1 MRIQPTPSP
10 TLVGT
15 RQPLIDTAHR
25 KTSAAGSP
33 DMPTRGAL
41 PAGVAEAA
49 PRPRSLAARILQT
62 LCMQP
67 AEVPA
72 APALDAWVARGR
84 ETVDQVL
91 SLEQRALAL
100 LPQWEPGASA
110 DAGLQLRRA
119 QQAAGLLQ
127 VACAEAQG
135 LEARLTRLL
144 AETSKRAEAPG
155 HQAPLQESAGA
166 SAMRAEV
173 AARPEDGRAPTAA
186 ESVAQRTPLNSRLD
200 QRAREVPGSA
210 VHQAREDSL
219 RQALQITGRVQRS
232 LQALAT
238 QAQAQAGVRAAQV
251 EANRQ
256 QVQQVRQIAAHPPGF
271 AAAPALGDALLA
283 QTQGLPG
290 PNDTGT
296 LTRLDVLQL
305 AVPALAVVTG
315 GDAARAQA
323 ALKELGSRPL
333 HDWVPPRGAGAAPA
347 NAADRDVRTLM
358 HLMNHLPRGLE
369 ALSLMAGHD
378 GPPPSAARLDIIGT
392 YLKAEEA
399 HPHARPQEQARLAG
413 AMAVAQYKLHPDPAA
428 RPTPAERAAYT
439 AVRSGLHTS
448 ERFDQANQRLEQA
461 FTAWV
466 EDGAKA
472 PHWLPPLHIRHNLTP
487 FEGKTL
493 DLGAQAATETG
504 LCTGAAEASE
514 KVRAVA
520 GQLLAQVPA
529 GPGAR
534 EQSLRAVLSHLRERE
549 TAGVAGITLTASDV
563 NAIATRLTDATRAAT
578 RPGSPDS
585 HLARLAEGL
594 ADLRDKAAEVAQDA
608 LDGMGTGAHL
618 QAHGPWLDHL
628 ARPGDTPGQ
637 VLERVLAE
645 MAAEGTRGLEPIQQT
660 LQQARRAEQSAG
672 VHQIR
677 SGEDLSRL
685 LAPTLDHLEQGDT
698 LELKGGADTG
708 VSLPYVPLGAVGPVR
723 LTLAGAYHH
732 ERDTSL
738 AIRRDP
744 TGILIS
750 VGHADLH
757 EGEARLTAGGQI
769 GTDPAAAAVTASV
782 HEVRS
787 QQDTDALILRVP
799 DRGDELA
806 LHQEASA
813 LLRDLTAWRRQAS
826 AQAPGAARKDLLSTV
841 LERHDHLDVI
851 DMSHTTRRSD
861 TTELSLKAGVMF
873 DIPLP
878 LQIGSY
884 RFGSYKAGPVA
895 ELTFAT
901 DHETARR
908 SDTGGHDRVETQ
920 QTAATAQ
927 RLTLQAGV
935 SLPGAS
941 ALLTKD
947 LHRSAQR
954 DTMTATTIGGR
965 LDVEF
970 EREALSPSQLLAEL
984 STHREAWLARAMAH
998 TPDVPAAP
1006 GGSTGQDLAGQQL
1019 DSFIREVRKL
1029 ADDKP
1034 GNGMFHR
1041 FVINQTLSDPARTA
1055 VEVLEARGRVATMRG
1070 DTAELAAI
1078 AQERQRLLDEPSS
1091 RQPGALLVTAHS
1103 DESASKGLPVVLI
1116 AQRRFAAE
1124 AQHVVAQ
1131 FPPAQRPTLA

>member
-15 RQPLIDTAHR
+15 RQPLTDPAQR
-25 KTSAAGSP
+25 KTSAVGSP
-33 DMPTRGAL
+33 DIPTRGAL
-41 PAGVAEAA
+41 PAGATEAA

-62 LCMQP
+62 LCMQS
-67 AEVPA
+67 AEAPA
-72 APALDAWVARGR
+72 APALDACAARGR
-84 ETVDQVL
+84 EAVDQVL

-100 LPQWEPGASA
+100 APQEEPGASV

-119 QQAAGLLQ
+119 QQSAGLLQ

-144 AETSKRAEAPG
+144 SEASKRAEAPDR
-155 HQAPLQESAGA
+155 QAQLRESAGA
-166 SAMRAEV
+166 MNVAQAAAPQGSRAPV
-173 AARPEDGRAPTAA
+173 AAEP
-186 ESVAQRTPLNSRLD
+186 VARRTTLNSRLD
-200 QRAREVPGSA
+200 PLVREAPGSA
-210 VHQAREDSL
+210 VHQSPKDSL
-219 RQALQITGRVQRS
+219 RQALEVTGRVQGS

-238 QAQAQAGVRAAQV
+238 QAQAGVRAAQV

-256 QVQQVRQIAAHPPGF
+256 HGQQVRQIAAHPPGF

-305 AVPALAVVTG
+305 AVPALSVVTG
-315 GDAARAQA
+315 GDEARAQA

-333 HDWVPPRGAGAAPA
+333 HDWVPPRGADATPA

-399 HPHARPQEQARLAG
+399 LPQARPQEQARLAG

-461 FTAWV
+461 FTAWI

-529 GPGAR
+529 GPDAR
-534 EQSLRAVLSHLRERE
+534 EQGLRAVLSHLKERE
-549 TAGVAGITLTASDV
+549 TAGVAGVTLTASDI

-585 HLARLAEGL
+585 QVARLAEGL

-608 LDGMGTGAHL
+608 RDGMGTGAHL

-645 MAAEGTRGLEPIQQT
+645 MAAKGTRGLEPIQQT

-708 VSLPYVPLGAVGPVR
+708 VSLPYVPLGVVGPVR

-732 ERDTSL
+732 ERNTSL

-750 VGHADLH
+750 VGHADLRK
-757 EGEARLTAGGQI
+757 GEARLTAGGQI
-769 GTDPAAAAVTASV
+769 GTDPAGAAVTAGV
-782 HEVRS
+782 HKVRS

-813 LLRDLTAWRRQAS
+813 LLRDLTAWRQQAS

-841 LERHDHLDVI
+841 LERHDNLDVI

-873 DIPLP
+873 DIPRP

-884 RFGSYKAGPVA
+884 RFGSFKAGPVA

-901 DHETARR
+901 GHETARR

-970 EREALSPSQLLAEL
+970 EREALSPNQLLAEL

-998 TPDVPAAP
+998 TPDVPVGP
-1006 GGSTGQDLAGQQL
+1006 DGSTGQDLAGQQL
-1019 DSFIREVRKL
+1019 DSFIRAVRKL

-1078 AQERQRLLDEPSS
+1078 ALERQRLLDEPSS

-1131 FPPAQRPTLA
+1131 FPPATRAAG